1 MLPAPLAP
9 LAAWPQFVAWRIDN
23 GRKLPYSPLTGRL
36 ASSVNPADWSTYEIA
51 RAYADSAGMA
61 GVGFVFTAADPF
73 WFLDVDKALHGG
85 QWSQLAQ
92 EACALMAGAA
102 VEVSQSGTGLHIIGR
117 YTTQPTHRNKNT
129 ALGLELYTQE
139 RFVALT
145 GMGAI
150 GDAGAALDVPL
161 AAAVDKWF
169 APETTGR
176 SDTWTTDPCAEWS
189 GPDDDDE
196 LLAIALRSKP
206 GGQSAAA
213 AFTDQTPD
221 TGPTFAQLWGA
232 DVEALARKWPGVSGP
247 YDASSADQS
256 LANALSFWTGKNC
269 ERMERIMRRSALAR
283 AKWDER
289 PDYLETTILKA
300 TAYVTG
306 VYSGGKR
313 DAPAHPIDLPT
324 PEQVEDA
331 GFGPRSGL
339 ALLSHS
345 EQVEHFA
352 RCVYVVNIN
361 RVLTP
366 RGELLDQ
373 ARFNATYGGYEFI
386 WYADGRKTTTSAW
399 TAFTEAQTFV
409 PPRADR
415 LCFRPE
421 HGSGGII
428 VSAGKR
434 MANAYI
440 EPDPIDAKPGD
451 PSKFLDHMAK
461 MLPEG
466 DDLEIL
472 LSYMACAV
480 QNPGRK
486 IQWWPVVQGAEGN
499 FKSTLLRI
507 MSCAVGW
514 HYAHTPNMKKMVNG
528 DSNFNGWID
537 RKLFLGLDEVYAAN
551 RREFFEGFKTTITNL
566 EIPIEGKGIEETTGD
581 NRANGLIVTNHQ
593 DGVPIT
599 EKNRRYG
606 AFFCAQQTPE
616 DMIRDGMTPAYV
628 HDMHS
633 WLMGLGD
640 YAHLGPEH
648 GIRVM
653 AHHLLTREI
662 EDRFNPLVTL
672 IRAPRTSS
680 TDKALAAGLGSV
692 EQAILE
698 AIEETNAPGFRG
710 GWVSGHWLKQFLDAR
725 RDKIPR
731 NGRRA
736 LMQNIGYDWHPA
748 LEKTKGQ
755 VTQDIAFD
763 GGARSRIYC
772 KVGSIMWNEL
782 KDSAAVVKAYEAA
795 QQKPMSDATAAAF
808 GSG

>member
-1 MLPAPLAP
+1 M
-9 LAAWPQFVAWRIDN
+9 
-23 GRKLPYSPLTGRL
+23 TGRL
-36 ASSVNPADWSTYEIA
+36 ASTINPADWATYEIA

-73 WFLDVDKALHGG
+73 FFLDVDKALVNG

-92 EACALMAGAA
+92 EVCALMAGAA
-102 VEVSQSGTGLHIIGR
+102 VEVSQSGAGLHIFGR
-117 YTTQPTHRNKNT
+117 YSSPLEHRNKNT

-145 GMGAI
+145 GTGAI
-150 GDAGAALDVPL
+150 GDASALMDGPL
-161 AAAVDKWF
+161 SAAVAKWF
-169 APETTGR
+169 APVASDR
-176 SDTWTTDPCAEWS
+176 SDTWTTEPVAEWS
-189 GPDDDDE
+189 GPKDDDE
-196 LLAIALRSKP
+196 LLAIAMRSKP
-206 GGQSAAA
+206 GGQTAAA
-213 AFTDQTPD
+213 AFTDHATD
-221 TGPTFAQLWGA
+221 TGPTFAQLWTA
-232 DVEALARKWPGVSGP
+232 DADALARKWPGNSGA

-269 ERMERIMRRSALAR
+269 ERIERMMRRSALAR
-283 AKWDER
+283 GKWDDR

-300 TAYVTG
+300 VAFVQG

-313 DAPAHPIDLPT
+313 ETVQHPVDLPT
-324 PEQVEDA
+324 PQQVEDA
-331 GFGPRSGL
+331 GFGDRQGL
-339 ALLSHS
+339 ALLSHAQ
-345 EQVEHFA
+345 QVEHFA

-361 RVLTP
+361 RILTP

-451 PSKFLDHMAK
+451 PSKFLNHMAK
-461 MLPEG
+461 MLPDG

-514 HYAHTPNMKKMVNG
+514 HYAHMPNMKKMVNG

-606 AFFCAQQTPE
+606 VFFCAQQTPD
-616 DMIRDGMTPAYV
+616 DMLRDGMTPAYV
-628 HDMHS
+628 HDMHT
-633 WLMGLGD
+633 WLMGLD
-640 YAHLGPEH
+640 AYEHLGPEH

-653 AHHLLTREI
+653 AHHLLTRDIAEQ
-662 EDRFNPLVTL
+662 FNPLTTL
-672 IRAPRTSS
+672 IRAPRTTS

-698 AIEETNAPGFRG
+698 AIEETNLPGFRG
-710 GWVSGHWLKQFLDAR
+710 GWVSGHHLKQFLDAR

-772 KVGSIMWNEL
+772 KIGSIMWNEL
-782 KDSAAVVKAYEAA
+782 KDSASIVKAYEAA
-795 QQKPMSDATAAAF
+795 QQKPAETAAGAF
-808 GSG
+808 AAKS